1 MPSESNNC
9 LEEMRKNIEIYDV
22 IQGDIM
28 KKILFLITII
38 LTALLVSC
46 ADNEVKSVYTVSF
59 NTTIDVVSQIES
71 IRVSQGNKI
80 TPPEISTNVS
90 YKTYDL
96 EFEGWYLNNTLF
108 DFDSEINENIHL
120 VARWKTIASFSGS
133 LVNLLD
139 SVAIG
144 YRRYFIAKITEPIEI
159 TFDIHLALEVA
170 TKYGIEDIVFLKG
183 SMNDGY
189 VWITG
194 GEIESNIYKYF
205 DFYPHPVQ
213 INQYHLII
221 ELDVLELEEG
231 RMQTGLYGY
240 SRILLSTYDSTKA
253 LHEQNEE
260 TLAILQPFINAL
272 DVFNA

>member
-1 MPSESNNC
+1 
-9 LEEMRKNIEIYDV
+9 MRKNIEIYDV

-189 VWITG
+189 VWI
-194 GEIESNIYKYF
+194 
-205 DFYPHPVQ
+205 
-213 INQYHLII
+213 
-221 ELDVLELEEG
+221 
-231 RMQTGLYGY
+231 
-240 SRILLSTYDSTKA
+240 
-253 LHEQNEE
+253 
-260 TLAILQPFINAL
+260 NA
-272 DVFNA
+272 VK

>member
-1 MPSESNNC
+1 
-9 LEEMRKNIEIYDV
+9 MRKNIEIYDV

-108 DFDSEINENIHL
+108 DFDSEINEKIHL
-120 VARWKTIASFSGS
+120 LARWKTIASFSGS

-213 INQYHLII
+213 IN
-221 ELDVLELEEG
+221 
-231 RMQTGLYGY
+231 
-240 SRILLSTYDSTKA
+240 
-253 LHEQNEE
+253 
-260 TLAILQPFINAL
+260 
-272 DVFNA
+272 